1 MKYNKAILKL
11 TAGARTI
18 GISGHIRPD
27 GDCVGAVMGLYRYL
41 KKMLP
46 EAEIDAFLEK
56 PADIFNCLDDVPK
69 IRTDFLTS
77 VDHYDIFF
85 ALDTVKERMGEAEKL
100 YDRARK
106 KINIDHHI
114 SNSGSGYNSGSNS
127 SGGSGGESSYVDIID
142 PTVGSTCELLYE
154 CMDDAANFD
163 EGIAKALYIGM
174 IHDTGVFQYSNTS
187 PRTLEIAAE
196 LIRFGFDFSQLIMDT
211 FYERTYIQNQIMA
224 RAILESI
231 LFMEG
236 RCIVSALD
244 KRTIDFYGAAAYDM
258 EGIVNQLLITKG
270 VECAIFMVQTGT
282 LEYKVSLR
290 SKGLVD
296 VAQVAAYFGGGGHVR
311 AAGVNMS
318 GTFHDIAN
326 NISYHIDKQLNER
339 NLNKAKRDI

>member
-1 MKYNKAILKL
+1 MGAKVKYNNKILEL
-11 TAGARTI
+11 TAGAGTI

-27 GDCVGAVMGLYRYL
+27 GDCVGAVVGLYRYL

-46 EAEIDAFLEK
+46 EAKVDAFLEK
-56 PADIFNCLDDVPK
+56 PADIFDCLDGISAIQSDFTAAVDCYDV
-69 IRTDFLTS
+69 
-77 VDHYDIFF
+77 FF
-85 ALDTVKERMGEAEKL
+85 ALDTVKERMGEAEKY

-106 KINIDHHI
+106 RVNIDHHI
-114 SNSGSGYNSGSNS
+114 SNSGCGDVN
-127 SGGSGGESSYVDIID
+127 IIE
-142 PTVGSTCELLYE
+142 PGVGSTCEVLYE
-154 CMDDAANFD
+154 CIDDIGNFD
-163 EGIAKALYIGM
+163 VTIAKAFYIGI

-196 LIRFGFDFSQLIMDT
+196 LLRFPFDFPQMIIDT

-224 RAILESI
+224 RAVLESI
-231 LFMEG
+231 LFMKG
-236 RCIVSALD
+236 RCIASVLD
-244 KRTIDFYGAAAYDM
+244 KKTIDFYGAAAYDM

-296 VAQVAAYFGGGGHVR
+296 VAMIAAYFGGGGHVR

-326 NISYHIDKQLNER
+326 NLSYHIEKQLADVG
-339 NLNKAKRDI
+339 K